1 MLSPRAWREELGYTP
16 TQMGLFIGLRPH
28 AAQYTWKNY
37 ETGVRVPSLDIIV
50 RCEKL
55 SGGRV
60 TAEAWLAVTMA
71 LPRIPPGRLYGTR
84 LQTRMADA
92 ARA

>member
-1 MLSPRAWREELGYTP
+1 MLTPRAWREELGYTP
-16 TQMGLFIGLRPH
+16 EEMGLFVGLRPH
-28 AAQYTWKNY
+28 SARYTWRNY
-37 ETGVRVPSLDIIV
+37 ETGVRVPSIDIIV

-55 SGGRV
+55 SDGRV
-60 TAEAWLAVTMA
+60 TAESWLAVTMA
-71 LPRIPPGRLYGTR
+71 LRTIPPGRLYGTR